1 MCLEEGT
8 TPPHTIKQT
17 KLTRQHVVQLNENW
31 PTEFKKSILLKNR
44 ENIQT
49 VHLSLN

>member
-8 TPPHTIKQT
+8 TPSHTVKQT
-17 KLTRQHVVQLNENW
+17 KLTRQYVVQLSENW
-31 PTEFKKSILLKNR
+31 LREFKKSILLKNR